1 MLLGRVSFFVVY
13 CTVCFLVVL
22 ESTTFV
28 HHFVFLSAI
37 SSTYPAILSTCPPFC
52 LPFHHLFNLC
62 SICLP
67 IRHFVLH
74 IRHFVYQSTILSIY
88 PPFCLHFHHF
98 IYLSAIFVYLP
109 PFRISIR
116 QFVYISTIFPTNLPI
131 CLYTF
136 VPCLSTYPPFFSPV
150 CHFVRISATFAT
162 FLLDLTVDTS
172 NEDTL
177 EITTLPRQH
186 GIPDKDDII
195 F

>member
-1 MLLGRVSFFVVY
+1 MLHL
-13 CTVCFLVVL
+13 
-22 ESTTFV
+22 
-28 HHFVFLSAI
+28 
-37 SSTYPAILSTCPPFC
+37 STYPPFCPTYPPFC
-52 LPFHHLFNLC
+52 LPIHNFVYLSAILSPFPPFH
-62 SICLP
+62 LP
-67 IRHFVLH
+67 IRHFCLPTPISYIYPTVCLH
-74 IRHFVYQSTILSIY
+74 I
-88 PPFCLHFHHF
+88 HH
-98 IYLSAIFVYLP
+98 
-109 PFRISIR
+109 
-116 QFVYISTIFPTNLPI
+116 FPTNLPI

-136 VPCLSTYPPFFSPV
+136 LPCLSTYPPFFSPV